1 MSEILENSEQID
13 AEGNQP
19 SVLSKFTFITDVPMK
34 SLSKEDGK
42 KRVRLTASTDAE
54 DLVGDVM
61 SKNALKQMLNAAPG
75 TTIFLNH
82 DASVPYSVFGA
93 VEKASLVE
101 RKVPVTTEDGTKAMT
116 RLNCLDYDVV
126 VEDTNQAALDT
137 YKIIDGGR
145 VQLGASVT
153 IGITKASPLKGGRTQ
168 IDDVVYLET
177 SIVGIPC
184 NQTAWATPKSEWAN
198 YVKSNGWYQR
208 AMKSWKKAGNS
219 VDLVSLEGTPVDLD
233 SPNIVSSGSFQIDAT
248 GTIKAANAKLISEK
262 QVKVEKMSNDNKTV
276 VKTTIQKAANL
287 AEAVV
292 AFKDLF
298 TEQVEE
304 HFESPWL
311 YMDLLSYAL
320 MDLLWW
326 NVAMPSDEKMAAAK
340 EMLAAFAVKMEEI
353 LTLAFAEEDAEKS
366 MTLKKQFLAGAANS
380 LETAMKAGKR
390 NNKTDKKRIQGIHDL
405 AVELEADCMT
415 EEKSKTTDEKVT
427 PVVEIKEAPAVEDQ
441 AKAIAALQAGVDTLE
456 AEKATWADTQKGLED
471 KIKKFEEDLQT
482 SKEEVAKWKAM
493 ANTAAALV
501 EKHLSAPAK

>member
-82 DASVPYSVFGA
+82 DASVPYSVFGS
-93 VEKASLVE
+93 VEKATLVE

-168 IDDVVYLET
+168 IDDVIYLET

-219 VDLVSLEGTPVDLD
+219 VDLIGLEGTPVNLD
-233 SPNIVSSGSFQIDAT
+233 VVPEP
-248 GTIKAANAKLISEK
+248 KLISEK
-262 QVKVEKMSNDNKTV
+262 QVKVEKMSDDNKTV
-276 VKTTIQKAANL
+276 VKTTVQKAANL

-320 MDLLWW
+320 MDLMWW

-340 EMLAAFAVKMEEI
+340 EMLAAFAIKMEEI
-353 LTLAFAEEDAEKS
+353 LGLAFAEEDAEKS

-415 EEKSKTTDEKVT
+415 EEKSKTTDDKVT
-427 PVVEIKEAPAVEDQ
+427 EPVVETKEAPAVEDQ
-441 AKAIAALQAGVDTLE
+441 AEAIAALQASVDVLE
-456 AEKATWADTQKGLED
+456 AEKATWADTQKGFED
-471 KIKKFEEDLQT
+471 KIKTFEEDLQT
-482 SKEEVAKWKAM
+482 SKEEAAKWKAM